1 MRRRSAAQPA
11 ATPMAATSATP
22 SIPRTSRWP
31 AWLSSRSFARFIT
44 AATPPLYVLL
54 LLIGPVILIGLY
66 SFGLLTNI
74 IGAHTAFSTAD
85 WKDFLTGAGNPFRSR
100 FFTSLEVTL
109 FVSVVAVLGA
119 YPLAYFLAF
128 VARRH
133 RYTILLVVLAPFFTS
148 YLLRVIA
155 WQVILSNDGVINSLL
170 WQLHLRAHGN
180 AISWLIYSKFSV
192 ALVLFYAWV
201 PFVALP
207 IFVVLDNLDRRLI
220 DAANDLGA
228 GRLSTF
234 FKVTLPLSMPGVIAG
249 FVFVLIP
256 TTGEF
261 IAPLLVGGPSSQLFG
276 NSIQAFFSD
285 TPDWNYGSVL
295 AIALVAVVL
304 VLLAG
309 FGRFIGSDLTEER
322 ATA

>member
-1 MRRRSAAQPA
+1 M
-11 ATPMAATSATP
+11 SATTGTP
-22 SIPRTSRWP
+22 ALRRPRRL
-31 AWLSSRSFARFIT
+31 AWLSSRSFARFLT
-44 AATPPLYVLL
+44 AATPSLYVFLL
-54 LLIGPVILIGLY
+54 LVGPIVLIGLY
-66 SFGLLTNI
+66 SFGLMSNI
-74 IGAHTAFSTAD
+74 PGVHGSFSTAN
-85 WKDFLTGAGNPFRSR
+85 WSDFLTGAGNPFRSR
-100 FFTSLEVTL
+100 FFTSMLVTL
-109 FVSVVAVLGA
+109 GVSGAAVLGA

-133 RYTILLVVLAPFFTS
+133 RYTILLIILAPFFTS
-148 YLLRVIA
+148 YLLRVVA
-155 WQVILSNDGVINSLL
+155 WEVILNNDGVVNSLL
-170 WQLHLRAHGN
+170 WTLHLRAQGH
-180 AISWLIYSKFSV
+180 AITWLIYSKFSV

-207 IFVVLDNLDRRLI
+207 IFVVLDNLDRKLL
-220 DAANDLGA
+220 DAAHDLGA

-234 FKVTLPLSMPGVIAG
+234 LRVTLPLSLPGVAAG

-295 AIALVAVVL
+295 AIALVVVVV
-304 VLLAG
+304 VLLAL
-309 FGRFIGSDLTEER
+309 FVRFIRADLTEE
-322 ATA
+322 AAA

>member
-1 MRRRSAAQPA
+1 MT
-11 ATPMAATSATP
+11 ATTATAEP
-22 SIPRTSRWP
+22 SRLRRWP
-31 AWLSSRSFARFIT
+31 AWLSSRALAQLIT
-44 AATPPLYVLL
+44 AATPSLYVLL
-54 LLIGPVILIGLY
+54 LLVAPIVLIALYSIGLR
-66 SFGLLTNI
+66 SNPAAGSAT
-74 IGAHTAFSTAD
+74 GFSTANWSD
-85 WKDFLTGAGNPFRSR
+85 VLTGAGNPFRGR
-100 FFTSLEVTL
+100 FLTSMLVTL
-109 FVSVVAVLGA
+109 GVSGLAVLGA

-133 RYTILLVVLAPFFTS
+133 RYTILLIILAPFFTS

-155 WQVILSNDGVINSLL
+155 WEVILNNDGVINSLL
-170 WQLHLRAHGN
+170 WTLHLRAHGH
-180 AISWLIYSKFSV
+180 AITWLIFSKFSV
-192 ALVLFYAWV
+192 GLVLFYAWV

-207 IFVVLDNLDRRLI
+207 IFVVLDNLDQRLI
-220 DAANDLGA
+220 DAAHDLGA
-228 GRLSTF
+228 SRSSTF
-234 FKVTLPLSMPGVIAG
+234 LRVTLPLSLPGVIAG

-304 VLLAG
+304 VLLAV
-309 FGRFIGSDLTEER
+309 FGRFISTDLTEE
-322 ATA
+322 AT

>member
-1 MRRRSAAQPA
+1 VTTTT
-11 ATPMAATSATP
+11 ATPTLVKPTRLS
-22 SIPRTSRWP
+22 
-31 AWLSSRSFARFIT
+31 WLSSRSFARFLT
-44 AATPPLYVLL
+44 AAAPTLYVIVLL
-54 LLIGPVILIGLY
+54 VAPIVLIALY
-66 SFGLLTNI
+66 SFGLMTNVP
-74 IGAHTAFSTAD
+74 GTNTAFSTSN
-85 WKDFLTGAGNPFRSR
+85 WSDFLTGAGNPFRSR
-100 FFTSLEVTL
+100 FFSSMLITL
-109 FVSVVAVLGA
+109 IVSGTAVLGA

-133 RYTILLVVLAPFFTS
+133 RYTILLAVMAPFFTS

-155 WQVILSNDGVINSLL
+155 WQVMLNNDGVINSLL
-170 WQLHLRAHGN
+170 WQLHLRAHGH
-180 AISWLIYSKFSV
+180 AITWLIYSKFSV

-207 IFVVLDNLDRRLI
+207 IFVVLDNLDHRLI
-220 DAANDLGA
+220 DAAHDLGA

-234 FKVTLPLSMPGVIAG
+234 WRVTFPLSLPGVVAG

-261 IAPLLVGGPSSQLFG
+261 IAPLLVGGPNSQMFG

-295 AIALVAVVL
+295 AIALVVVVI
-304 VLLAG
+304 VLLAI
-309 FGRFIGSDLTEER
+309 FGRFVSPDLAAPDEVA
-322 ATA
+322 AT

>member
-1 MRRRSAAQPA
+1 MLTAV
-11 ATPMAATSATP
+11 TP
-22 SIPRTSRWP
+22 SAYVVI
-31 AWLSSRSFARFIT
+31 
-44 AATPPLYVLL
+44 VLL
-54 LLIGPVILIGLY
+54 VPIVLIGLY
-66 SFGLLTNI
+66 SFGLMTNVV
-74 IGAHTAFSTAD
+74 GTHTAFNTSD
-85 WKDFLTGAGNPFRSR
+85 WSDFLTGAGNPFRGR
-100 FFTSLEVTL
+100 FFTSMIVTL
-109 FVSVVAVLGA
+109 IVSGTAVLGA

-128 VARRH
+128 VAGRH
-133 RYTILLVVLAPFFTS
+133 RYTVLLVILAPFFTS

-155 WQVILSNDGVINSLL
+155 WQVILSNNGVINSAL
-170 WQLHLRAHGN
+170 WSLGLRAHGN

-220 DAANDLGA
+220 DAAHDLGA

-234 FKVTLPLSMPGVIAG
+234 LRVTFPMSLPGVAAG

-285 TPDWNYGSVL
+285 TPDWQYGSVL
-295 AIALVAVVL
+295 ALTLVVIVLIMLAV
-304 VLLAG
+304 
-309 FGRFIGSDLTEER
+309 FGRFIGGDLTRPEGE
-322 ATA
+322 TA

>member
-1 MRRRSAAQPA
+1 MLVAV
-11 ATPMAATSATP
+11 TP
-22 SIPRTSRWP
+22 SV
-31 AWLSSRSFARFIT
+31 
-44 AATPPLYVLL
+44 YVLL
-54 LLIGPVILIGLY
+54 VLIGPIVLIGLY
-66 SFGLLTNI
+66 SFSLLSNVV
-74 IGAHTAFSTAD
+74 GVHAAFSTAD
-85 WKDFLTGAGNPFRSR
+85 WKDFLTGAANPFRNL
-100 FFTSLEVTL
+100 FFRSMLVTL
-109 FVSVVAVLGA
+109 IVSTSAVVGA

-128 VARRH
+128 VAGRH
-133 RYTILLVVLAPFFTS
+133 RYTILLAILAPFFTS

-155 WQVILSNDGVINSLL
+155 WQVILSNNGVINSAL
-170 WQLHLRAHGN
+170 WQLGLRAHGN
-180 AISWLIYSKFSV
+180 AITWLIYSKFSV

-220 DAANDLGA
+220 DASHDLGA
-228 GRLSTF
+228 SRFATF
-234 FKVTLPLSMPGVIAG
+234 WRVTFPMSLPGVAAG

-295 AIALVAVVL
+295 ALTLVAVVL
-304 VLLAG
+304 VLLAV
-309 FGRFIGSDLTEER
+309 FGRFISTDLTQES
-322 ATA
+322 T

>member
-1 MRRRSAAQPA
+1 MRRR
-11 ATPMAATSATP
+11 
-22 SIPRTSRWP
+22 RRRLG
-31 AWLSSRSFARFIT
+31 WLNSRSLARALT
-44 AATPPLYVLL
+44 AATPSLYVIVV
-54 LLIGPVILIGLY
+54 LIVPIVLIGLY
-66 SFGLLTNI
+66 SFGLMTNVV
-74 IGAHTAFSTAD
+74 GMHTSFSTAD
-85 WKDFLTGAGNPFRSR
+85 WSDFLTGAGNPFRSR
-100 FFTSLEVTL
+100 FFTSMIITVV
-109 FVSVVAVLGA
+109 VSGAAVLGA

-128 VARRH
+128 VAGRH
-133 RYTILLVVLAPFFTS
+133 RYTVLLAVLAPFFTS
-148 YLLRVIA
+148 YLLRVVA
-155 WQVILSNDGVINSLL
+155 WQVILNNNGVINSAL
-170 WQLHLRAHGN
+170 WQLGLQPRGQ

-220 DAANDLGA
+220 DAAHDLGA
-228 GRLSTF
+228 SRVSTF
-234 FKVTLPLSMPGVIAG
+234 VRVTLPLSLPGVIAG

-295 AIALVAVVL
+295 AIALVVVVV
-304 VLLAG
+304 VLLAV
-309 FGRFIGSDLTEER
+309 FGRFINTDLTEE
-322 ATA
+322 TA

>member
-1 MRRRSAAQPA
+1 M
-11 ATPMAATSATP
+11 TATSATERIARP
-22 SIPRTSRWP
+22 SRWP
-31 AWLSSRSFARFIT
+31 AWLSSRAFARFIT
-44 AATPPLYVLL
+44 AATPSLYVLL
-54 LLIGPVILIGLY
+54 LLIGPIVLILLY

-74 IGAHTAFSTAD
+74 TGGHAAFSTAD

-100 FFTSLEVTL
+100 FFTSIAVTL
-109 FVSVVAVLGA
+109 IVSTASVLGA

-170 WQLHLRAHGN
+170 WQLHLRAQGN
-180 AISWLIYSKFSV
+180 AITWLIYSKFSV
-192 ALVLFYAWV
+192 ALVLFYSWV

-220 DAANDLGA
+220 DAAHDLGA
-228 GRLSTF
+228 GRLTTF
-234 FKVTLPLSMPGVIAG
+234 FRVTLPLSLPGVVAG

-304 VLLAG
+304 VLLAV
-309 FGRFIGSDLTEER
+309 FGKYIGPDLTEETVK
-322 ATA
+322 A